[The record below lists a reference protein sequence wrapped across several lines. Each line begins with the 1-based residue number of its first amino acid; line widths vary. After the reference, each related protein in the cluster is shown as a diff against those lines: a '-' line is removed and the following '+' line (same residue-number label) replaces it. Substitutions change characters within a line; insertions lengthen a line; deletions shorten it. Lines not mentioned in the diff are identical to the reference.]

1 MEQIIREIE
10 ALTESSIGLVIVSL
24 FSGIVL
30 SVIVILYQHDVSGAV
45 IRSLMRHNADS
56 PQSAKTLRE
65 LGLWKNIFVRAALLG
80 KGGTL
85 RRIIAVAEETSRREE
100 KADHGISRTDDADL
114 SGGSVITCD
123 MKVSDGAD
131 LSDGV
136 QNIVGERNSGGTSAD
151 FKKSRKSGKRLSD
164 VKQYVKMPLGSCHFY
179 LPPEHREKAES
190 LFGGKRQNPLIIL
203 VYLILLVLL
212 GVGLIKLIPHIFQ
225 L

>member
-10 ALTESSIGLVIVSL
+10 ALTDSPVGLVIASL
-24 FSGIVL
+24 FAGIVL
-30 SVIVILYQHDVSGAV
+30 SVIVTLYQHGVSGTV
-45 IRSLMRHNADS
+45 IRSLIKNNADS
-56 PQSAKTLRE
+56 PESAKTLFE

-85 RRIIAVAEETSRREE
+85 KRIIAVAEEASRQEE
-100 KADHGISRTDDADL
+100 KTDHGISHTDDAEF
-114 SGGSVITCD
+114 
-123 MKVSDGAD
+123 
-131 LSDGV
+131 SDGV
-136 QNIVGERNSGGTSAD
+136 QNVVGERNSCGTSAV
-151 FKKSRKSGKRLSD
+151 FKKSRKFGKKIAD
-164 VKQYVKMPLGSCHFY
+164 VKHYVKIPLGSCHFY

-203 VYLILLVLL
+203 IYLILLALL

>member
-10 ALTESSIGLVIVSL
+10 ALTESSVGLVIVSL
-24 FSGIVL
+24 FAGIVL
-30 SVIVILYQHDVSGAV
+30 SVIFILYQHDVSGAV
-45 IRSLMRHNADS
+45 IRSLMKHNADS

-65 LGLWKNIFVRAALLG
+65 LGLWKNIFVRVALLG

-85 RRIIAVAEETSRREE
+85 RRIIAVAEETSRQEE
-100 KADHGISRTDDADL
+100 KADHGISRTDD
-114 SGGSVITCD
+114 V
-123 MKVSDGAD
+123 D

-136 QNIVGERNSGGTSAD
+136 QNAVGERNSCGTSAD
-151 FKKSRKSGKRLSD
+151 LKKSRKSGKKISD

-203 VYLILLVLL
+203 IYLILLALL
-212 GVGLIKLIPHIFQ
+212 GIGLIKLIPHIFQ

>member
-10 ALTESSIGLVIVSL
+10 ALTESSVGLVIVSL
-24 FSGIVL
+24 FAGIVL
-30 SVIVILYQHDVSGAV
+30 SVIFILYQHDVSGAV
-45 IRSLMRHNADS
+45 IRSLMKHNADS

-65 LGLWKNIFVRAALLG
+65 LGLWKNIFVRVALLG

-85 RRIIAVAEETSRREE
+85 RRIIAVAEETSRQEE

-114 SGGSVITCD
+114 P
-123 MKVSDGAD
+123 
-131 LSDGV
+131 DGV
-136 QNIVGERNSGGTSAD
+136 QNAVGERNSCGTSAD
-151 FKKSRKSGKRLSD
+151 FKKSRKSGKKISD

-190 LFGGKRQNPLIIL
+190 LFGGKRQNPLIVLI
-203 VYLILLVLL
+203 YLILLALL
-212 GVGLIKLIPHIFQ
+212 GIGLIKLIPHIFQ

>member
-10 ALTESSIGLVIVSL
+10 ELTKSSVGLVIVSL
-24 FSGIVL
+24 FAGIVL
-30 SVIVILYQHDVSGAV
+30 SVIFILYQHDVFGAV
-45 IRSLMRHNADS
+45 IRSLMKHNADS

-65 LGLWKNIFVRAALLG
+65 LGLGKNIFVRAALLG

-85 RRIIAVAEETSRREE
+85 RRIIAVAEETSRQEE

-114 SGGSVITCD
+114 S
-123 MKVSDGAD
+123 
-131 LSDGV
+131 DGV
-136 QNIVGERNSGGTSAD
+136 QNAVGERNSCGTSAD
-151 FKKSRKSGKRLSD
+151 FKKSWKSDKKISD

-190 LFGGKRQNPLIIL
+190 LFGGKRQNPLIVLI
-203 VYLILLVLL
+203 YLILLALL
-212 GVGLIKLIPHIFQ
+212 GIGLIKLIPHIFQ

>member
-10 ALTESSIGLVIVSL
+10 ALTESSVGLVIVSL
-24 FSGIVL
+24 FAGIVL
-30 SVIVILYQHDVSGAV
+30 SVIFILYQHDVSGAV
-45 IRSLMRHNADS
+45 IRSLMKHNADS

-65 LGLWKNIFVRAALLG
+65 LGLWKNIFVRVALLG

-85 RRIIAVAEETSRREE
+85 RRIIAVAEETSRQEE

-114 SGGSVITCD
+114 S
-123 MKVSDGAD
+123 
-131 LSDGV
+131 DGV
-136 QNIVGERNSGGTSAD
+136 QNAVGERNSCGTSAD
-151 FKKSRKSGKRLSD
+151 FKKSWKSDKKISD

-190 LFGGKRQNPLIIL
+190 LFGGKRQNPLIVLI
-203 VYLILLVLL
+203 YLILLALL
-212 GVGLIKLIPHIFQ
+212 GIGLIKLIPHIFQ